1 MTDWRPNLL
10 VIGAARASTTA
21 VCAALGQHP
30 DVFIT
35 QPKEP
40 HFFAFAGA
48 APRFTGPGDEQQMNR
63 AVVAKADDYRALYA
77 DRGNER
83 RWGDGSVSTLYY
95 AAPAID
101 NIRTFAA
108 PDVKLVCLLR
118 EPAARSLSAFQF
130 LRSRGLEHVSDFDEA
145 LALEEARIAEGYHH
159 MWHYR
164 RMSQY
169 ANQVESFAAA
179 FPGQLF
185 IGIAEEIRDDPATFS
200 AQLCEFLEISST
212 RSLDLRREING
223 GGVPRSR
230 VLAGAI
236 GVLWRSPAAGRVATA
251 LVPRRVRAAVT
262 RANSRQDDRAVDRAR
277 VLRPAF
283 APDVAAVEHILGRRI
298 DAWHRT

>member
-1 MTDWRPNLL
+1 MNDWRPNLL

-21 VCAALGQHP
+21 VCAALGRHP
-30 DVFIT
+30 EVFIT

-48 APRFTGPGDEQQMNR
+48 PPHFTGPGDEQQMNR
-63 AVVAKADDYRALYA
+63 VVVTEPAEYRSLYA
-77 DRGNER
+77 DRGDER
-83 RWGDGSVSTLYY
+83 RWGDGSVSSLYY
-95 AAPAID
+95 AESAIG

-130 LRSRGLEHVSDFDEA
+130 LRSRGLEPITDFDDA
-145 LALEEARIAEGYHH
+145 LAQEEQRIAEGYHH

-169 ANQVESFAAA
+169 AAQVESFAAA

-185 IGIAEEIRDDPATFS
+185 IAIAEEVRDDPATFS
-200 AQLCEFLEISST
+200 DQLCDFLEISS
-212 RSLDLRREING
+212 SPALDLRREVNG

-230 VLAGAI
+230 LLAGVI
-236 GVLWRSPAAGRVATA
+236 GALWRSPSAGRVAKA
-251 LVPRRVRAAVT
+251 LVPRRARAAVT
-262 RANSRQDDRAVDRAR
+262 RANSRQDQESADRAQA
-277 VLRPAF
+277 LRPSF
-283 APDVAAVEHILGRRI
+283 APDVAAVERILGRRI
-298 DAWHRT
+298 DAWHRG